1 MMGRILSALL
11 ILVLVLSHGPM
22 SAGVPHLDGSM
33 HEHAVI
39 ADHHD
44 DDHDTEHTTDIE
56 LAQVELA
63 TPADTDAGKAPHGM
77 GHHVHVVSDGVPT
90 SEYAFLDRRLA
101 RDRQLPVD
109 DARLRSAALEP
120 LPEPPSA

>member
-1 MMGRILSALL
+1 MGRFLSVLL
-11 ILVLVLSHGPM
+11 ILLLALPHGPM
-22 SAGVPHLDGSM
+22 SAGVPHIDGST
-33 HEHAVI
+33 HGHVLV

-44 DDHDTEHTTDIE
+44 DDHDDESSIDTEIAQAA
-56 LAQVELA
+56 LAA
-63 TPADTDAGKAPHGM
+63 PADGDAGKAAHGM
-77 GHHVHVVSDGVPT
+77 SLHIHVVSDGVPT

-109 DARLRSAALEP
+109 DARLRSAALAP